1 MNGLL
6 ETTSRMTTN
15 DFNSAIEQY
24 NGMIRSAL
32 ILYASET
39 GTSEDAA
46 HALGRMFERLY
57 FDVDVKAMDEAQL
70 VSHVPLLSFALSL
83 IPHVL
88 CPPSHAVSPLDA
100 SHLFHSLASLV

>member
-6 ETTSRMTTN
+6 ETDARVTPN
-15 DFNSAIEQY
+15 ELKGPIEQY

-46 HALGRMFERLY
+46 HSLGRMFERLH
-57 FDVDVKAMDEAQL
+57 FEVEVKAMNEAHF
-70 VSHVPLLSFALSL
+70 VSHVPILSTALFSSSL
-83 IPHVL
+83 FKLCVL
-88 CPPSHAVSPLDA
+88 HSFTFLV
-100 SHLFHSLASLV
+100 SHLFTL